1 VQADP
6 TNPDNHAVLAGLYS
20 TLAAAGFE
28 GAATRAVSSLE
39 TAQQLDPSNPTYKLI
54 AAQMALRA
62 GDIELARAEIAASLK
77 LKRNYTQALYLSA
90 QLDISQGNVASA
102 ISTTQAIIALEP
114 NNPTRYFQLGVL
126 FSSNDNVQQAI
137 TAFQAAIVRD
147 PEYANARYFLA
158 LAYVNNNQT
167 DLALEQLEIV
177 RQTNQENEELAA
189 LIAQIESGEI
199 VTIPN
204 SSIDAPVSDSVVP
217 PGTNPTVPSGQDID
231 SDLVTPVNTMP
242 AADNGDDTQSQS
254 EPEGAPA
261 TSAEST
267 E

>member
-158 LAYVNNNQT
+158 LAYVNNDQS
-167 DLALEQLEIV
+167 DLALEQLAIV
-177 RQTNQENEELAA
+177 QQTNQENQELAA
-189 LIAQIESGEI
+189 LIAQIQNGET
-199 VTIPN
+199 VEIPDL
-204 SSIDAPVSDSVVP
+204 STDAPVSDGVVP
-217 PGTNPTVPSGQDID
+217 AGANPTVSNGQDLT
-231 SDLVTPVNTMP
+231 SDLITPVNTVP
-242 AADNGDDTQSQS
+242 SVNNQSDTESQF
-254 EPEGAPA
+254 EPESVSE
-261 TSAEST
+261 TSGEQG